1 MLLLKVYRRHLD
13 GYPDSLHPRLS
24 VGALDLPY
32 AVSSSSHPVA
42 AAVVPGVA
50 AVALAEEHSLVEAQ
64 QFVNIIMQQQHM
76 SQSAVASE
84 SMRGVEKE
92 QEEEEEEGAVKG
104 SMRGSAAPYRSSS
117 RSISIASLQPKF
129 QLLRSPPTELK
140 QHFDL

>member
-1 MLLLKVYRRHLD
+1 MSLLKVYRRYLD
-13 GYPDSLHPRLS
+13 GYTDSLHPRLP
-24 VGALDLPY
+24 VGAADLPY
-32 AVSSSSHPVA
+32 AVSSSAHS
-42 AAVVPGVA
+42 AAVVVPGA

-64 QFVNIIMQQQHM
+64 QIVNIIMQQQQHM

-84 SMRGVEKE
+84 SMRGA
-92 QEEEEEEGAVKG
+92 EEEEEETVKG
-104 SMRGSAAPYRSSS
+104 SRGSAVPASV

>member
-1 MLLLKVYRRHLD
+1 LLKVYRRYLD
-13 GYPDSLHPRLS
+13 GYTDSLHPRLP

-32 AVSSSSHPVA
+32 AVSSSAHSAVV
-42 AAVVPGVA
+42 VVPGA
-50 AVALAEEHSLVEAQ
+50 AVALAEEHSLMEAQ
-64 QFVNIIMQQQHM
+64 QIVNIIMQQQHM

-84 SMRGVEKE
+84 SMRGVE
-92 QEEEEEEGAVKG
+92 EEEETGNE
-104 SMRGSAAPYRSSS
+104 SRGSAVPASV